1 MTGLLKRCMYWNWIQ
16 YMTTTCTTTSFNNV
30 MIAYIAERER
40 SNRRWIY
47 ILKKMYYADV
57 FFREIFHRRFSDL
70 PMSVILLHTYI
81 RCNFL

>member
-1 MTGLLKRCMYWNWIQ
+1 MVPTLLMDKKAKNDRSIKKMYWNWIQ

-47 ILKKMYYADV
+47 ILKKMYSRYYADV
-57 FFREIFHRRFSDL
+57 FFREIFHRRF
-70 PMSVILLHTYI
+70 
-81 RCNFL
+81 R